1 MFYYCGKF
9 SSVHTEILDQMQ
21 AGGIDSSAMSETP
34 SSGSED
40 SECEQGPDPD
50 DVALT
55 EEWARELLAD
65 AGVVGANEVRVESRA
80 GVTGALSRVLA
91 VTVRY
96 ECSGEQKSLPVVVKL
111 PPRDPFGRLF
121 VAEAQFDTREI
132 LFYTELAPA
141 LNKLAENALG
151 PGTGLP
157 VPKYIKA
164 KLPDEI
170 GGDSELVLED
180 VTAVGYEAADFA
192 EGLTEERA
200 KAALYAAARFHALS
214 LALREREGPLDQR
227 FDFLF
232 PCERAAAGYLRLVR
246 RGLPQLEAFLRGR
259 SDCIEEAAAVSE
271 LSARAPSLLGTL
283 LRPDEPAPLA
293 HADFWSGNLLFR
305 EINGVSECIALDWQ
319 MVSLGKPMDDVAL
332 LLLSSLT
339 PEMRRSIGDSL
350 IEDYGERLE
359 AECAR
364 LNASESGSIV
374 RRGLKPDWP
383 RAALRALLLCA
394 GSVDVALGDPRA
406 ERRLLEAVRDLHA
419 QGILALKPVSDT

>member
-1 MFYYCGKF
+1 
-9 SSVHTEILDQMQ
+9 MQ
-21 AGGIDSSAMSETP
+21 AGGPDSAAISEAP
-34 SSGSED
+34 SSGSEESD
-40 SECEQGPDPD
+40 CEPGPEADTD
-50 DVALT
+50 TALT
-55 EEWARELLAD
+55 EEWARELLIGS
-65 AGVVGANEVRVESRA
+65 GVVGPQEVRVESRA
-80 GVTGALSRVLA
+80 GVAGALSRVLA

-96 ECSGEQKSLPVVVKL
+96 ESDGERVALPLVVKL

-141 LNKLAENALG
+141 LNRLAEESLG
-151 PGTGLP
+151 PGQGLP
-157 VPKYIKA
+157 IPKCVKA

-180 VTAVGYEAADFA
+180 VTSIGYDSADFA
-192 EGLTEERA
+192 EGLTVERA
-200 KAALYAAARFHALS
+200 RAALYAAARLHALS

-259 SDCIEEAAAVSE
+259 TDCIEEAAAVSA

-283 LRPDEPAPLA
+283 LRPAEPAPLA

-305 EINGVSECIALDWQ
+305 EKDGESECIALDWQ
-319 MVSLGKPMDDVAL
+319 MVSLGRPMDDVAL

-339 PEMRRSIGDSL
+339 PEMRRAVGESL
-350 IEDYGERLE
+350 IEDYGDRLE
-359 AECAR
+359 AECKR
-364 LNASESGSIV
+364 LGATTSGVVV
-374 RRGLKPDWP
+374 RKGLKPDWP

-406 ERRLLEAVRDLHA
+406 EQRLLEAVKDLHA
-419 QGILALKPVSDT
+419 QGVLFLKPDTDA

>member
-1 MFYYCGKF
+1 
-9 SSVHTEILDQMQ
+9 MQ
-21 AGGIDSSAMSETP
+21 AGVPDSAAVSEAP
-34 SSGSED
+34 SSGSEESD
-40 SECEQGPDPD
+40 CEPGPEADAD
-50 DVALT
+50 AALT
-55 EEWARELLAD
+55 EEWARELLVG
-65 AGVVGANEVRVESRA
+65 AGVVAPQEIRVESRA
-80 GVTGALSRVLA
+80 GVAGALSRVLA

-96 ECSGEQKSLPVVVKL
+96 ESSGDRRAMPLVVKL

-141 LNKLAENALG
+141 LNRLAEEALG
-151 PGTGLP
+151 PGEGLP
-157 VPKYIKA
+157 VPRCIKA
-164 KLPDEI
+164 RLPDEI

-180 VTAVGYEAADFA
+180 VTAEGFESADFA
-192 EGLTEERA
+192 EGLTVEKAR
-200 KAALYAAARFHALS
+200 AALHAAARLHALS
-214 LALREREGPLDQR
+214 LALRDREGPLDQR

-259 SDCIEEAAAVSE
+259 TDCTEEAAAVSA
-271 LSARAPSLLGTL
+271 LSARAPSLLETL
-283 LRPDEPAPLA
+283 LRPAEPASLA

-305 EINGVSECIALDWQ
+305 EREGVSECIALDWQ
-319 MVSLGKPMDDVAL
+319 MVSLGRPMDDVAL

-339 PEMRRSIGDSL
+339 PEMRRAAGESL
-350 IEDYGERLE
+350 IEDYGNRLE

-364 LNASESGSIV
+364 LGTASSGTIV
-374 RRGLKPDWP
+374 RRSLKPDWP

-394 GSVDVALGDPRA
+394 GSVDVALGEPRA

-419 QGILALKPVSDT
+419 QGILALKADSDA

>member
-1 MFYYCGKF
+1 
-9 SSVHTEILDQMQ
+9 MQ
-21 AGGIDSSAMSETP
+21 AGGPDSAAVSEAP
-34 SSGSED
+34 SSGSEESD
-40 SECEQGPDPD
+40 CEQGPEADAD
-50 DVALT
+50 AALT
-55 EEWARELLAD
+55 EEWARELLSGS
-65 AGVVGANEVRVESRA
+65 GVVAPQEIRVESRA
-80 GVTGALSRVLA
+80 GVAGALSRVLA

-96 ECSGEQKSLPVVVKL
+96 ESAGEFRALPLVVKL

-141 LNKLAENALG
+141 LNRLAEEALG
-151 PGTGLP
+151 PGQGLP
-157 VPKYIKA
+157 IPRCVKA
-164 KLPDEI
+164 RLPDEI

-180 VTAVGYEAADFA
+180 VTAVGYESADFA
-192 EGLTEERA
+192 EGLTVERA
-200 KAALYAAARFHALS
+200 RAALYAAARLHALS
-214 LALREREGPLDQR
+214 LALRDREGPLDER

-259 SDCIEEAAAVSE
+259 TDCIEEAAAVSA

-283 LRPDEPAPLA
+283 LRPAEPAPLA
-293 HADFWSGNLLFR
+293 HADFWSGNLLFK
-305 EINGVSECIALDWQ
+305 ETDGETECIALDWQ
-319 MVSLGKPMDDVAL
+319 MVSLGRPMDDVAL

-339 PEMRRSIGDSL
+339 PEMRRAAGESL
-350 IEDYGERLE
+350 IEDYGNRLE

-364 LNASESGSIV
+364 LGTASSGVIV

-394 GSVDVALGDPRA
+394 GSVDVALGEPRA
-406 ERRLLEAVRDLHA
+406 ESRLLEAVRDLHA
-419 QGILALKPVSDT
+419 QNILALKPDSDA

>member
-1 MFYYCGKF
+1 
-9 SSVHTEILDQMQ
+9 MQ
-21 AGGIDSSAMSETP
+21 AGPDSTAVSEAP

-40 SECEQGPDPD
+40 SDCEFGPETEE
-50 DVALT
+50 ASLT
-55 EEWARELLAD
+55 EEWARELLID
-65 AGVVGANEVRVESRA
+65 SGVVEPQEIRVESRA
-80 GVTGALSRVLA
+80 GVAGALSRVLA
-91 VTVRY
+91 VTIRY
-96 ECSGEQKSLPVVVKL
+96 ESDGERHSLPLVVKL

-141 LNKLAENALG
+141 LNKLAQEAIG
-151 PGTGLP
+151 PDEGLP
-157 VPKYIKA
+157 IPRCVKA
-164 KLPDEI
+164 RLPDEI

-180 VTAVGYEAADFA
+180 VTAEGFESADFA
-192 EGLTEERA
+192 EGLTVDRA
-200 KAALYAAARFHALS
+200 RAALFAAARLHALS
-214 LALREREGPLDQR
+214 LALRDREGPLDQR

-259 SDCIEEAAAVSE
+259 TDCVDEAAAVSA

-283 LRPDEPAPLA
+283 LRPAEPAPLA

-305 EINGVSECIALDWQ
+305 ERDGISECVALDWQ
-319 MVSLGKPMDDVAL
+319 MVSLGRPMDDVAL

-339 PEMRRSIGDSL
+339 PELRRSVGDTL
-350 IEDYGERLE
+350 IEDYGDRLE

-364 LNASESGSIV
+364 LGTLAAGVTV
-374 RRGLKPDWP
+374 RRSLKQDWP

-394 GSVDVALGDPRA
+394 GSVDVALGEPRA
-406 ERRLLEAVRDLHA
+406 EQRLLEAVRDLYA
-419 QGILALKPVSDT
+419 QGVLDLKSDSES

>member
-1 MFYYCGKF
+1 
-9 SSVHTEILDQMQ
+9 MQ
-21 AGGIDSSAMSETP
+21 AGGPDSTAVSEAP
-34 SSGSED
+34 SSGSEESD
-40 SECEQGPDPD
+40 CEQGPEADAD
-50 DVALT
+50 TALT
-55 EEWARELLAD
+55 EEWARELL
-65 AGVVGANEVRVESRA
+65 VGAGMVTPQEIRVESRA
-80 GVTGALSRVLA
+80 GVAGALSRVLA

-96 ECSGEQKSLPVVVKL
+96 ESNGERRALPLVVKL

-132 LFYTELAPA
+132 LFYTELAPV
-141 LNKLAENALG
+141 LNRLAEEALG
-151 PGTGLP
+151 PKEGLP
-157 VPKYIKA
+157 IPRCVKA
-164 KLPDEI
+164 RLPDEI

-180 VTAVGYEAADFA
+180 VTAEGFVSADFA
-192 EGLTEERA
+192 EGLSVERA
-200 KAALYAAARFHALS
+200 RSALYAAARLHALS

-259 SDCIEEAAAVSE
+259 TDCTEEAAAVSA

-283 LRPDEPAPLA
+283 LRPAEPAPLA

-305 EINGVSECIALDWQ
+305 EREGESECIALDWQ
-319 MVSLGKPMDDVAL
+319 MVSLGRPMDDVAL

-339 PEMRRSIGDSL
+339 PEMRRAAGDSL
-350 IEDYGERLE
+350 IEDYGNRLE

-364 LNASESGSIV
+364 LGAAPSGAAV

-394 GSVDVALGDPRA
+394 GSVDVALGEPRA
-406 ERRLLEAVRDLHA
+406 ESRLLEAVRDLHV
-419 QGILALKPVSDT
+419 QGILALKPDSDA

>member
-1 MFYYCGKF
+1 
-9 SSVHTEILDQMQ
+9 MQ
-21 AGGIDSSAMSETP
+21 AGGPDSAAVSEVP
-34 SSGSED
+34 SSGSEESD
-40 SECEQGPDPD
+40 CEPAPEPDTD
-50 DVALT
+50 AAIT
-55 EEWARELLAD
+55 EEWARELLAG

-80 GVTGALSRVLA
+80 GVAGALSRVLA

-96 ECSGEQKSLPVVVKL
+96 EIDGERKALPLVVKL

-141 LNKLAENALG
+141 LNKLAEEALG
-151 PGTGLP
+151 PESGLP
-157 VPKYIKA
+157 IPRCVKA
-164 KLPDEI
+164 RLPDEI

-180 VTAVGYEAADFA
+180 VTSVGYEAADFA
-192 EGLTEERA
+192 EGLTEDRA
-200 KAALYAAARFHALS
+200 KAALYAAARLHALS

-259 SDCIEEAAAVSE
+259 PDCVEEAAAVSA

-283 LRPDEPAPLA
+283 LRPAEPAPLA

-305 EINGVSECIALDWQ
+305 EVEGVSECMTLDWQ
-319 MVSLGKPMDDVAL
+319 MVSLGRPMDDVAL

-339 PEMRRSIGDSL
+339 PEMRRAVGDSL
-350 IEDYGERLE
+350 IEEYADRLE
-359 AECAR
+359 EECAR
-364 LNASESGSIV
+364 LGAAAAGAVV
-374 RRGLKPDWP
+374 RRSLRPDWP

-406 ERRLLEAVRDLHA
+406 ERRLLEAVRDLYVE
-419 QGILALKPVSDT
+419 GVLALKPDTES

>member
-1 MFYYCGKF
+1 
-9 SSVHTEILDQMQ
+9 MQ
-21 AGGIDSSAMSETP
+21 AGGPDSTAVSEAP
-34 SSGSED
+34 SSGSEESD
-40 SECEQGPDPD
+40 CEFGPEGEAET
-50 DVALT
+50 ALT
-55 EEWARELLAD
+55 EEWARELLID
-65 AGVVGANEVRVESRA
+65 SGVVDPNEIRVESRA
-80 GVTGALSRVLA
+80 GVAGALSRVLA

-96 ECSGEQKSLPVVVKL
+96 ESEGERHALPLVVKL

-141 LNKLAENALG
+141 LNKLAQEALG
-151 PGTGLP
+151 PDEGLA
-157 VPKYIKA
+157 VPRCVKA
-164 KLPDEI
+164 RLPDEI

-180 VTAVGYEAADFA
+180 VTAVGFESADFA
-192 EGLTEERA
+192 EGLTVERA
-200 KAALYAAARFHALS
+200 RAALFAAARLHALS
-214 LALREREGPLDQR
+214 LALRDREGPLDQR

-259 SDCIEEAAAVSE
+259 TDCVGEAAAVSA

-283 LRPDEPAPLA
+283 LRPAEPAPLA

-305 EINGVSECIALDWQ
+305 ERDGISECIALDWQ
-319 MVSLGKPMDDVAL
+319 MVSLGRPMDDVAL

-339 PEMRRSIGDSL
+339 PELRRAVGDTL
-350 IEDYGERLE
+350 IEDYGDRLE

-364 LNASESGSIV
+364 LGSAPAGAIV
-374 RRGLKPDWP
+374 RRSLKQDWP

-394 GSVDVALGDPRA
+394 GSVDVALGEPRA
-406 ERRLLEAVRDLHA
+406 EQRLLEAVRDLYA
-419 QGILALKPVSDT
+419 QGVLDLKADSEL

>member
-1 MFYYCGKF
+1 
-9 SSVHTEILDQMQ
+9 MQ
-21 AGGIDSSAMSETP
+21 AGGPDSTAASEAP

-40 SECEQGPDPD
+40 SDCEFGPETE
-50 DVALT
+50 AEASLT
-55 EEWARELLAD
+55 EEWARELLVD
-65 AGVVGANEVRVESRA
+65 WGVVDPQEIRVESRA
-80 GVTGALSRVLA
+80 GVAGALSRVLA

-96 ECSGEQKSLPVVVKL
+96 ESNGERHSLPLVVKL

-141 LNKLAENALG
+141 LNKLAQEALG
-151 PGTGLP
+151 PDECLP
-157 VPKYIKA
+157 VPRCVKA

-180 VTAVGYEAADFA
+180 VTSVGFDSADFA
-192 EGLTEERA
+192 EGLSVDRA
-200 KAALYAAARFHALS
+200 RAALFAAARLHALS
-214 LALREREGPLDQR
+214 LALRDREGPLDQR

-259 SDCIEEAAAVSE
+259 SDCVEEAAAVSV

-283 LRPDEPAPLA
+283 LQPAEPASLA

-305 EINGVSECIALDWQ
+305 ERDGINECIALDWQ
-319 MVSLGKPMDDVAL
+319 MVSLGRPMDDVAL

-339 PEMRRSIGDSL
+339 PELRRAIGDSL
-350 IEDYGERLE
+350 IDDYGDRLE
-359 AECAR
+359 AECVR
-364 LNASESGSIV
+364 LGVASSGEIV
-374 RRGLKPDWP
+374 RRSLKQDWP

-394 GSVDVALGDPRA
+394 GSVDVALGEPRA
-406 ERRLLEAVRDLHA
+406 EQRLLEAVRDLYA
-419 QGILALKPVSDT
+419 QGILDLKAESES

>member
-1 MFYYCGKF
+1 
-9 SSVHTEILDQMQ
+9 MQ
-21 AGGIDSSAMSETP
+21 AGGPDSTAVSEAP

-40 SECEQGPDPD
+40 SDCDQVPEGDPD
-50 DVALT
+50 AALT
-55 EEWARELLAD
+55 EEWARELLLAS
-65 AGVVGANEVRVESRA
+65 GVANPHEIRVESQA
-80 GVTGALSRVLA
+80 GVAGALSRVLA

-96 ECSGEQKSLPVVVKL
+96 DSDGESQCLPLVVKL

-141 LNKLAENALG
+141 LNKLAEDALG
-151 PGTGLP
+151 PGQGLP
-157 VPKYIKA
+157 VPKCIKA
-164 KLPDEI
+164 RLPDEI

-180 VTAVGYEAADFA
+180 VTAVGFESADFA
-192 EGLTEERA
+192 EGLTVERA
-200 KAALYAAARFHALS
+200 RSALNAAARLHALS

-259 SDCIEEAAAVSE
+259 TDCIEEAAAVSA
-271 LSARAPSLLGTL
+271 LSARAPSLLETL
-283 LRPDEPAPLA
+283 LRPAEPAPLA

-305 EINGVSECIALDWQ
+305 EINGESECIALDWQ
-319 MVSLGKPMDDVAL
+319 MVSLGRPMDDVAL

-339 PEMRRSIGDSL
+339 PEMRRAYGDTL
-350 IEDYGERLE
+350 IEDYGNKLE

-364 LNASESGSIV
+364 LGVTSAGAVV
-374 RRGLKPDWP
+374 RKGLKPDWP

-394 GSVDVALGDPRA
+394 GSVDVALGEPRA

-419 QGILALKPVSDT
+419 QGILALKADTDA

>member
-1 MFYYCGKF
+1 
-9 SSVHTEILDQMQ
+9 MQ
-21 AGGIDSSAMSETP
+21 AGGPDSAAVSEAP
-34 SSGSED
+34 SSGSEESD
-40 SECEQGPDPD
+40 CEPGPEADAD
-50 DVALT
+50 AALT
-55 EEWARELLAD
+55 EEWARELLVG
-65 AGVVGANEVRVESRA
+65 AGVVAPQEIRVESRA
-80 GVTGALSRVLA
+80 GVAGALSRVLA

-96 ECSGEQKSLPVVVKL
+96 ESSGDRRAMPLVVKL

-141 LNKLAENALG
+141 LNRLAEEALG
-151 PGTGLP
+151 PGEGLP
-157 VPKYIKA
+157 VPRCIKA
-164 KLPDEI
+164 RLPDEI

-180 VTAVGYEAADFA
+180 VTAEGFESADFA
-192 EGLTEERA
+192 EGLTVEKSR
-200 KAALYAAARFHALS
+200 AALHAAARLHALS
-214 LALREREGPLDQR
+214 LALRDREGPLDQR

-259 SDCIEEAAAVSE
+259 TDCTEEAAAVSA
-271 LSARAPSLLGTL
+271 LSARAPSLLETL
-283 LRPDEPAPLA
+283 LRPAEPASLA

-305 EINGVSECIALDWQ
+305 EREGVSECIALDWQ
-319 MVSLGKPMDDVAL
+319 MVSLGRPMDDVAL

-339 PEMRRSIGDSL
+339 PEMRRAAGESL
-350 IEDYGERLE
+350 IEDYGNRLE

-364 LNASESGSIV
+364 LGTASSGTIV
-374 RRGLKPDWP
+374 RRSLKPDWP

-394 GSVDVALGDPRA
+394 GSVDVALGEPRA

-419 QGILALKPVSDT
+419 QGILALKADSDA

>member
-1 MFYYCGKF
+1 
-9 SSVHTEILDQMQ
+9 MQ
-21 AGGIDSSAMSETP
+21 AGGPDSAAVSEAP
-34 SSGSED
+34 SSGSEESD
-40 SECEQGPDPD
+40 CEPGPEADAD
-50 DVALT
+50 AALT
-55 EEWARELLAD
+55 EEWARELLTG
-65 AGVVGANEVRVESRA
+65 AGVVAPSEVHVESRA
-80 GVTGALSRVLA
+80 GVAGALSRVLA
-91 VTVRY
+91 VTVCY
-96 ECSGEQKSLPVVVKL
+96 ESNGECRSLPLVVKL

-141 LNKLAENALG
+141 LNKLADEALG
-151 PGTGLP
+151 PGSGLP
-157 VPKYIKA
+157 VPRCVKA
-164 KLPDEI
+164 RLPDEI

-180 VTAVGYEAADFA
+180 VTSVGYEAADFA

-200 KAALYAAARFHALS
+200 RAALYAAARLHALS
-214 LALREREGPLDQR
+214 LALRDREGPLDQR

-259 SDCIEEAAAVSE
+259 PDCVEEAAAVSA

-283 LRPDEPAPLA
+283 LRPAEPAPLA

-305 EINGVSECIALDWQ
+305 EKEGVCECIALDWQ
-319 MVSLGKPMDDVAL
+319 MVSLGRPMDDVAL

-339 PEMRRSIGDSL
+339 PELRRSVGDNL
-350 IEDYGERLE
+350 IEEYGDRLE

-364 LNASESGSIV
+364 LGAASAGATV
-374 RRGLKPDWP
+374 RRALRPDWP

-394 GSVDVALGDPRA
+394 GSVDVALGEPRA
-406 ERRLLEAVRDLHA
+406 ERRLLEAVRDLHS
-419 QGILALKPVSDT
+419 QGVLALRPDNEA